1 MGAIVDRT
9 RENLGPG
16 DVAIAHFRRLL
27 LASAKGEFAGD
38 PGYVS
43 AMRYEG
49 LLARDG
55 LLPIEQDWTTLFRQG
70 EVNWLTGKKTSTDPE
85 DQES

>member
-1 MGAIVDRT
+1 MCDGH
-9 RENLGPG
+9 G

-38 PGYVS
+38 PAYVN
-43 AMRYEG
+43 AMHYEG

-55 LLPIEQDWTTLFRQG
+55 LIPIEQDWTTLFSPG
-70 EVNWLTGKKTSTDPE
+70 EVNWLIDRKTTTDPE
-85 DQES
+85 VHED